1 MASWQNYVTVEQFK
15 DFGDFYAYC
24 EVFNYH
30 FENRPHWSNG
40 VADVILAHN
49 MYGIFDGHTNK
60 GYFINGDKFAKLSDK
75 MNYVHR
81 QVANCRAKYNGTTGN
96 LAIQQRADMEQ
107 QRYLAMQRDFDR

>member
-1 MASWQNYVTVEQFK
+1 MASWQNCVTVEQFK

-30 FENRPHWSNG
+30 FENRPNWSNG

-60 GYFINGDKFAKLSDK
+60 VTSL
-75 MNYVHR
+75 
-81 QVANCRAKYNGTTGN
+81 
-96 LAIQQRADMEQ
+96 METSSQ
-107 QRYLAMQRDFDR
+107 NFLTK

>member
-1 MASWQNYVTVEQFK
+1 
-15 DFGDFYAYC
+15 
-24 EVFNYH
+24 
-30 FENRPHWSNG
+30 
-40 VADVILAHN
+40 
-49 MYGIFDGHTNK
+49 
-60 GYFINGDKFAKLSDK
+60 